1 MGNGRGAM
9 GEGQWAM
16 GEGQWAMG
24 EGQWA
29 RGDGRWA
36 MGDGLGMYS
45 GECMAGAY
53 LLGEQGTQTVP
64 MGIELV

>member
-1 MGNGRGAM
+1 
-9 GEGQWAM
+9 
-16 GEGQWAMG
+16 
-24 EGQWA
+24 
-29 RGDGRWA
+29 